1 MSSNG
6 DMAVRI
12 QHLSKQYPLGRRRQF
27 GQTLGETLAGYRP
40 FSTRGRTPRDK
51 RHPTIWALKDVSIEI
66 PAGDVLGVVGGNGAG
81 KSTLLKVLSRITFP
95 TEGRAEIFGRM
106 SSLLEVGTGFHP
118 ELSGRENV
126 YLNAAILGMP
136 RRDIIGRFDEIVD
149 FAELQQFVDTPVKHY
164 SSGMYLRLAFSVA
177 AHLRPDILLVDEVL
191 AVGDLA
197 FQKKCLGK
205 LGEVAREGRTVIFV
219 SHNLAAVTTIC
230 KNGLVLEKGR
240 TIYTGPINEAI
251 ALYVNRVE
259 QREMVEAGDDAAD
272 GGLRVSQVRFPDAPE
287 GAIAPS
293 EESVAE
299 FTVWNSESFWKLHVL
314 FVFRDAENRLIFRET
329 PAITDSA
336 TLAKPGTHRFRVKI
350 PPLWLT
356 GGLYTCYVKLAGEK
370 IGGRQ
375 TAVSENTLIR
385 VSDPMGRGYRQHAEL
400 LSPHLRWEIERDTRE
415 AL

>member
-1 MSSNG
+1 MSSDGNL
-6 DMAVRI
+6 AVRI
-12 QHLSKQYPLGRRRQF
+12 ENLSKQYLLGRRRQF
-27 GQTLGETLAGYRP
+27 GQTLGETISRYSQ
-40 FSTRGRTPRDK
+40 FSK
-51 RHPTIWALKDVSIEI
+51 RQRASKREKRNPTIWALKNISLEI
-66 PAGDVLGVVGGNGAG
+66 PEGDVLGVIGGNGAG
-81 KSTLLKVLSRITFP
+81 KSTLLKILSRITFP
-95 TEGRAEIFGRM
+95 TEGRAEIRGRM

-149 FAELQQFVDTPVKHY
+149 FAELRQFVDTPVKHY

-219 SHNLAAVTTIC
+219 SHNLAAVTSLC
-230 KNGLVLEKGR
+230 SKGLVLEKGKAV
-240 TIYTGPINEAI
+240 YTGRINEAI
-251 ALYVNRVE
+251 AFYVDRVDG
-259 QREMVEAGDDAAD
+259 REKLDETKLAPDT
-272 GGLRVSQVRFPDAPE
+272 GLRVSPVRFPNSADATITP
-287 GAIAPS
+287 GQ
-293 EESVAE
+293 ESVAE
-299 FTVWNSESFWKLHVL
+299 FTVSTTESFWKLHVL

-329 PAITDSA
+329 PATA
-336 TLAKPGTHRFRVKI
+336 EAALVAKPGAYRFRIRI

-356 GGLYTCYVKLAGEK
+356 GGLYSCYVKLAGEK

-375 TAVSENTLIR
+375 TVVSDNTLIR
-385 VSDPMGRGYRQHAEL
+385 VSDPIGRGYRQHAEL
-400 LSPHLRWEIERDTRE
+400 LAPQLRWEVD
-415 AL
+415 ASG